1 VSQRDAYSFAATI
14 VALALLPLSARADTP
29 CERGATTILIV
40 RHAER
45 PGQADSITVAG
56 SWRARALAHVA
67 GSAGIQA
74 IYRSDTKRNQLT
86 AEPIAKELGLTPV
99 VYAAKDND
107 ALVTRIFAEHEGGT
121 VLVLG
126 HSNTVPKI
134 IAAAGGPT
142 IPDLPDDEFDRL
154 YVVVVPP
161 CRRGPATLVQLQ
173 YGAASPPPAPPTP
186 SEPEPAPLPSVTL
199 PPELARVLTDYEA
212 AWKNGDETALAN
224 LFAEDGFVL
233 ISGGLPV
240 RGREA
245 IARVYK
251 DMGGSLSLRALEWS
265 TQGDTGYII
274 GGYAGAKGDKDVGKF
289 TLTLKRAKDGRWL
302 IMSDM
307 DNLNRR

>member
-1 VSQRDAYSFAATI
+1 LRLFGTI
-14 VALALLPLSARADTP
+14 VVLVALLSAAAWADTP
-29 CERGATTILIV
+29 CERGATTILMV

-67 GSAGIQA
+67 ASAGVQA

-86 AEPIAKELGLTPV
+86 AEPVAAALGLTPV

-107 ALVTRIFAEHEGGT
+107 ALVQRIFAEHEGGT

-154 YVVVVPP
+154 FVVVVPP
-161 CRRGPATLVQLQ
+161 CRRGAATLVQLQ
-173 YGAASPPPAPPTP
+173 YGQPSPPPAPAPT
-186 SEPEPAPLPSVTL
+186 SEPEPAPLPSVEL
-199 PPELARVLTDYEA
+199 PRELARVLTDYEA
-212 AWKNGDETALAN
+212 AWKDGDEAALAN
-224 LFAEDGFVL
+224 LFAEDGLVL
-233 ISGGLPV
+233 SGGNPPV
-240 RGREA
+240 RGRGA
-245 IARVYK
+245 IAQLYK
-251 DMGGSLSLRALEWS
+251 EMGGPLSLRALAWS
-265 TQGDTGYII
+265 TQGNTGYII
-274 GGYAGAKGDKDVGKF
+274 GGYARAKGENDVGKF
-289 TLTLKRAKDGRWL
+289 TLTLQKGKDGRWL

-307 DNLNRR
+307 DNSNRR